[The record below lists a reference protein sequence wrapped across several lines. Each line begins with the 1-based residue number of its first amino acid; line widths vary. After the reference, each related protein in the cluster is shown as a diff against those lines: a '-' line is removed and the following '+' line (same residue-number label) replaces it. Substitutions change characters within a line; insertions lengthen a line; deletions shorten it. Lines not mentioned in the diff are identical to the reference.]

1 MSDERILDKFGAT
14 LRIGDVIRDSAGR
27 LFQSRVFMREGK
39 SGFVPSD
46 LFGNATSDVKI
57 YALNDDNTINSQF
70 ERIISDFERVRSF
83 ADTEG
88 GYQYKKGGLTSAELA
103 EEIFRNQKSDGQFRF
118 TEDQIYRNL
127 DYFGKQAR
135 YEYDEDE
142 LEWNK
147 YDRGGQLE
155 ALRVKVLLQEAEQNL
170 RRAGGLLYQNN
181 HPNSDEFI
189 RLYRDFEDRLQKI
202 LTPRK
207 RLELNYA
214 KGGVV
219 HSNRFQK
226 WVRELEKEGYDVA
239 PKVTSQDVT
248 DIINGKPFYANSY
261 HVRLKLHQ
269 PLENPDDDSRET
281 YHLLDDLYRT
291 FHNRHFDN
299 TPYFEVSKDG
309 KYALMRF
316 TDYPSKM
323 EVFDGRRKITKEY
336 LAKGGKTDDVDAL
349 AKQTLKKWW
358 EYYDEM
364 DGKRRREKELAF
376 EEFKKANKVNVKN
389 DYYIAYVFVNGEEV
403 GFANLV
409 SERGLQPL
417 KRIKYRSYG
426 YAKGGKTMDDKVS
439 DKIRLLKDEGYGQEQ
454 AVAIALSMRDR
465 GKLERGGLSRRQES
479 ILRNSS
485 LQIDDGGSALNILD
499 NAEGISAG
507 DKDEIRVIS
516 EQAKRL
522 AMELDDIYNENKR

>member
-1 MSDERILDKFGAT
+1 MSDDRILDKFGAT

-70 ERIISDFERVRSF
+70 KRIISDFERVRSF

-103 EEIFRNQKSDGQFRF
+103 QEIFRNQNSDGQFRF
-118 TEDQIYRNL
+118 TEDQIYQNL

-155 ALRVKVLLQEAEQNL
+155 AMRVKVLLQEAEQNL

-189 RLYRDFEDRLQKI
+189 RLYRDFEQRLQKI

-248 DIINGKPFYANSY
+248 DIINGEPFYANSY

-336 LAKGGKTDDVDAL
+336 LAKGGKT
-349 AKQTLKKWW
+349 
-358 EYYDEM
+358 
-364 DGKRRREKELAF
+364 
-376 EEFKKANKVNVKN
+376 
-389 DYYIAYVFVNGEEV
+389 
-403 GFANLV
+403 
-409 SERGLQPL
+409 
-417 KRIKYRSYG
+417 
-426 YAKGGKTMDDKVS
+426 MDDKVS

-485 LQIDDGGSALNILD
+485 LQIEDGGSALNILD
-499 NAEGISAG
+499 NAEGISEG

>member
-1 MSDERILDKFGAT
+1 MSDDRILDKFGAT
-14 LRIGDVIRDSAGR
+14 LRIGDVIRDSTGR
-27 LFQSRVFMREGK
+27 LFQSRVFMGEGK

-70 ERIISDFERVRSF
+70 KRIISDFERVRSF

-103 EEIFRNQKSDGQFRF
+103 QEIFRNQNSDGQFRF
-118 TEDQIYRNL
+118 TEDQIYQNL

-155 ALRVKVLLQEAEQNL
+155 AMRVKVLLQEAEQNL

-207 RLELNYA
+207 RIELN
-214 KGGVV
+214 
-219 HSNRFQK
+219 
-226 WVRELEKEGYDVA
+226 
-239 PKVTSQDVT
+239 
-248 DIINGKPFYANSY
+248 
-261 HVRLKLHQ
+261 
-269 PLENPDDDSRET
+269 
-281 YHLLDDLYRT
+281 
-291 FHNRHFDN
+291 
-299 TPYFEVSKDG
+299 
-309 KYALMRF
+309 
-316 TDYPSKM
+316 
-323 EVFDGRRKITKEY
+323 
-336 LAKGGKTDDVDAL
+336 
-349 AKQTLKKWW
+349 
-358 EYYDEM
+358 
-364 DGKRRREKELAF
+364 
-376 EEFKKANKVNVKN
+376 
-389 DYYIAYVFVNGEEV
+389 
-403 GFANLV
+403 
-409 SERGLQPL
+409 
-417 KRIKYRSYG
+417 

-485 LQIDDGGSALNILD
+485 LQIEDGGSALNILD
-499 NAEGISAG
+499 NAEGISEG

-522 AMELDDIYNENKR
+522 AMELDDIYNQNKK